1 VSLPKYAYFEG
12 KIVPYSQAK
21 IGVMTHGLNYGTG
34 AFAGVRGYWN
44 AEKKQ
49 LYVFRPL
56 DHFKRF
62 LNSARIL
69 RSTLSIQPEELV
81 EITTELLRKEAY
93 REDCYIRPLYY
104 KAEEAIGVRLHDLRD
119 EITIFA
125 IPFTRYIPND
135 TTTHVTFSSWRRV
148 SDNAIPPRGKI
159 TGAYVNSA
167 LIKTDAFYGG
177 FDEALV
183 LNDDGHV
190 SEGSAEN
197 FFMVRSGTLITPPL
211 SDNILEGITRRSIMA
226 LARDELGLEVVER
239 PIDRTEVYICDEA
252 FLTGTAVQLAAV
264 TRVDHRP
271 VGSGMM
277 GEITTRLRGLY
288 DRALRGNL
296 PGYENWNHAVYEQ

>member
-1 VSLPKYAYFEG
+1 MSLPKYAYFEG

-44 AEKKQ
+44 AERKQ
-49 LYVFRPL
+49 LYIFRPL

-167 LIKTDAFYGG
+167 LIKSDAFYAG

-211 SDNILEGITRRSIMA
+211 SDNILEGITRRSIMT
-226 LARDELGLEVVER
+226 LAREELGLEVVER
-239 PIDRTEVYICDEA
+239 PIDRTEVYICEEA

-271 VGSGMM
+271 VGNGTM
-277 GEITTRLRGLY
+277 GEVTTRLRELY